1 MFLRACLSFASP
13 SYFSPAAALHL
24 RRATVVSVSS
34 SSLQPSPNK
43 QQRRSF
49 AGSSNKYDIKKVGVV
64 GLGLMGHGIGLVSAQ
79 AGYEVIAVEAQA
91 AALESGK
98 KRMDT
103 SLTKLLS
110 KAVEKGKMT
119 KEAAELEKK
128 AVEGRITYS
137 LDVKSLKD
145 VDLVVEAIVENLDVK
160 IPFYKHLGSLVK
172 PNAIFGS
179 NTSSLKISDF
189 ADPSGRP
196 EKFVGLHFFNPV
208 QLMRLVEIV
217 KLDKTEQGVFEAV
230 QGYVKRIGK
239 TAVTCK
245 DTPGFIVNRLL
256 VPALVQ
262 AMLMKERGD
271 ASVEDIDV
279 AMQLGA
285 GHPMGPLHLADYIG
299 LDTCLFILEGW
310 VKKYPDE
317 PAFLVPSSLRT
328 LVSQGKLGRKSGE
341 GFYMWQGDKIV
352 KPVM

>member
-1 MFLRACLSFASP
+1 MSKHTKARYAHSYTGKKYHSTMFLRACLSFASP

-98 KRMDT
+98 KRMDA

-145 VDLVVEAIVENLDVK
+145 VDLVVEAIVENLGEETNIMV
-160 IPFYKHLGSLVK
+160 
-172 PNAIFGS
+172 
-179 NTSSLKISDF
+179 
-189 ADPSGRP
+189 GR
-196 EKFVGLHFFNPV
+196 
-208 QLMRLVEIV
+208 
-217 KLDKTEQGVFEAV
+217 KLD
-230 QGYVKRIGK
+230 
-239 TAVTCK
+239 
-245 DTPGFIVNRLL
+245 
-256 VPALVQ
+256 
-262 AMLMKERGD
+262 
-271 ASVEDIDV
+271 
-279 AMQLGA
+279 
-285 GHPMGPLHLADYIG
+285 
-299 LDTCLFILEGW
+299 
-310 VKKYPDE
+310 
-317 PAFLVPSSLRT
+317 
-328 LVSQGKLGRKSGE
+328 GE
-341 GFYMWQGDKIV
+341 SWDG
-352 KPVM
+352 